1 MSRTIAR
8 YLLRDVVREEAKE
21 RTHH

>member
-1 MSRTIAR
+1 MSRAIAR